1 MASLLEQHLSE
12 LAIFALVLV
21 RIGALVAVA
30 PMFGS
35 VAVPLQLRAVLA
47 LALAAVVTPFELDKA
62 TAVPPSLLAWLVL
75 AGAEALVGLVLGLGV
90 MVLFSA
96 LQVAGQIISQMSG
109 MQLAD
114 AFDPSLGG
122 NVPVFSQLFYYV
134 TLAVFLAI
142 GGHRHVLEALFDTFV
157 WMPAGQG
164 EYAPSVAAAMTSV
177 LAQSFVLGIRAAAPV
192 MVALLVATL
201 ILGLVARTLPQLN
214 ILALGFGANAMVAFV
229 ALSLSLGAAAWLF
242 QDQLEPVLETLTDA
256 LKSRLGAVTAALD
269 AAAAAR

>member
-1 MASLLEQHLSE
+1 MAFVPTEYLNE

-35 VAVPLQLRAVLA
+35 VAVPLQLRAVFA
-47 LALAAVVTPFELDKA
+47 LAVAVAVAPFEIDKA
-62 TAVPPSLLAWLVL
+62 TPVPPSLLAWLVL

-96 LQVAGQIISQMSG
+96 LQVAGQVISQMSG

-114 AFDPSLGG
+114 AFDPGFGG
-122 NVPVFSQLFYYV
+122 NVPVFSQLFFYV

-177 LAQSFVLGIRAAAPV
+177 LSQSFVLGIRAAAPV
-192 MVALLVATL
+192 MVALLIATL
-201 ILGLVARTLPQLN
+201 ILGLIGRTLPQLN
-214 ILALGFGANAMVAFV
+214 ILALGFGANAIVAFV

-242 QDQLEPVLETLTDA
+242 QDQLQPVLETVTDA
-256 LKSRLGAVTAALD
+256 LKSPLSTTALSRDAV
-269 AAAAAR
+269 